1 MHASR
6 RRVLA
11 MRCLIACCVLM
22 RLASEARAQDDAGY
36 INAGVSFPHQA
47 EPAPELTR
55 PPFSAPGGSSV
66 GWLVGAGVFVS
77 PGLSIEGEL
86 SRTGAM
92 ASEQE
97 GRGFVEKG
105 ERRDWFVS
113 VGLKGHVKL
122 GSALTVEPVGGI
134 VFVRGDV
141 TFEGFQFQTTRLSG
155 GQAVTELVPTGNGY
169 VELDWHPGLM
179 FGVDVRIGGQR
190 LAVVPGVRFAFTGI
204 PDGSTCVI
212 GFRGDA
218 ICSESGK
225 PYFPRFYPRWTQRPS
240 VALAVNF

>member
-1 MHASR
+1 MQASR

-22 RLASEARAQDDAGY
+22 SLAPEALAQDDAVY

-47 EPAPELTR
+47 EPDPGLTR

-77 PGLSIEGEL
+77 PRLSIEGEL

-92 ASEQE
+92 TSEQE

-113 VGLKGHVKL
+113 VGLKGHVPL

-141 TFEGFQFQTTRLSG
+141 TFEGFRFQTRFSG
-155 GQAVTELVPTGNGY
+155 GQAVTEVVPTGNGY
-169 VELDWHPGLM
+169 VELDWNPGLM

-190 LAVVPGVRFAFTGI
+190 LAFVPGVRFAFTGV

-212 GFRGDA
+212 GFAGDP
-218 ICSESGK
+218 ICSESGE
-225 PYFPRFYPRWTQRPS
+225 PYLPGFYPRWTQRPS